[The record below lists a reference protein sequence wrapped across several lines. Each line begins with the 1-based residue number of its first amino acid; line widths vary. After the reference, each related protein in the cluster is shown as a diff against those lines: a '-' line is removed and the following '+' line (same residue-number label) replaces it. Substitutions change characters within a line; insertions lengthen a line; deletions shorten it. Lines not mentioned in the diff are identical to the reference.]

1 MNEKIGQVA
10 FPKEDTQ
17 WPQERLYSN
26 ATAEVMDQEVRTIVD
41 AAYQR
46 TLALMEE
53 SKEQVR
59 LVAELLL
66 KKETITH
73 SDIANL
79 IGKRP
84 HATDS
89 EYAEFLKITWDSD
102 EKRAKAEEE
111 QGGAPVESGGTA
123 VPDNLVPV

>member
-1 MNEKIGQVA
+1 MWLSTHSRISALMIVTLCCVVLFSVLGMNEKIGQVA

-79 IGKRP
+79 IGKRCV
-84 HATDS
+84 
-89 EYAEFLKITWDSD
+89 YKNI
-102 EKRAKAEEE
+102 
-111 QGGAPVESGGTA
+111 
-123 VPDNLVPV
+123 